1 MSEFESGPR
10 DLPWS
15 KNAYLLLNAINLPQ
29 LRRKLFEWNPDP
41 IYTMLF
47 VQTRFRELLDHSP
60 ALIQINGPYDPAF
73 SSFLT
78 HTRDEWGLLLFSDAD
93 HTTVASHLRW
103 LVFVDLPAGKSCHL
117 NLSDPPVAN
126 ALFGL
131 HPEHTDNR
139 LFGPIEQVYAADVV
153 TERWVHHTRHGEPAV
168 HDQKILYRMN
178 SRQMEAMGDVAFR
191 LTVISLDR
199 HLRTFFPACLNSSDL
214 KSQYDHVHALAVTA
228 YEAGFNSEVDIF
240 HYANV
245 VCFLAGQPA
254 DTHLDIRMLMTE
266 RSSLTPSQRIQ
277 QANWLAVERSREQHG
292 AARP

>member
-29 LRRKLFEWNPDP
+29 LRSKLFEWNPDP

-103 LVFVDLPAGKSCHL
+103 LVFVDVPAGKSCHL

-126 ALFGL
+126 ACSAFTGCSALSSRFTQQTSLLNAGSI
-131 HPEHTDNR
+131 TRVTVNR
-139 LFGPIEQVYAADVV
+139 PFM
-153 TERWVHHTRHGEPAV
+153 TR
-168 HDQKILYRMN
+168 
-178 SRQMEAMGDVAFR
+178 
-191 LTVISLDR
+191 
-199 HLRTFFPACLNSSDL
+199 
-214 KSQYDHVHALAVTA
+214 KSCT
-228 YEAGFNSEVDIF
+228 G
-240 HYANV
+240 
-245 VCFLAGQPA
+245 
-254 DTHLDIRMLMTE
+254 
-266 RSSLTPSQRIQ
+266 
-277 QANWLAVERSREQHG
+277 
-292 AARP
+292 